1 MKNFDQL
8 IIANWKMQLTVEE
21 AKKLARSIKN
31 LADQRKISSKKQI
44 VICPDFLS
52 MLEIAKILKD
62 SPVALGAQDGFYED
76 IGAFTSEVPM
86 RELKSVGCEYVILGH
101 SERRALGESDQTVN
115 LKVKAAIKHGLVPII
130 CVGETFSERQEGNK
144 GTVIMRQVYEALQ
157 GVEVASHHQIII
169 AYEPVWVIG
178 SGQAISGEEAS
189 QTAAMIR
196 QSYVDVMEGR
206 HMDSLGV
213 LYGGSVDPDNI
224 NHFTKM
230 ANIRGALV
238 GGASLQA
245 QTFIDL
251 AENS

>member
-8 IIANWKMQLTVEE
+8 IVANWKMQLSVEE
-21 AKKLARSIKN
+21 AKLLARTTKN
-31 LADQRKISSKKQI
+31 LIEQHKISSKKQI

-52 MLEIAKILKD
+52 MLEVSKVLAD
-62 SPVALGAQDGFYED
+62 SRLALGAQDGFYED
-76 IGAFTSEVPM
+76 IGAFTSQVAIH
-86 RELKSVGCEYVILGH
+86 ELKNIGCEYIILGH
-101 SERRALGESDQTVN
+101 SERRALGETDKMIN
-115 LKVKAAIKHGLVPII
+115 LKVIAALKHGLVPII
-130 CVGETFSERQEGNK
+130 CVGETFTERQEGNK
-144 GTVIMRQVYEALQ
+144 GTVIMHQVYEALQ
-157 GVEVASHHQIII
+157 GVELENNGQIVI

-213 LYGGSVDPDNI
+213 LYGGSVDPANI
-224 NHFTKM
+224 DHFTKM

-238 GGASLQA
+238 GGASLKPKI
-245 QTFIDL
+245 FVELI
-251 AENS
+251 ENS